1 MSTGGARPNRRRRA
15 QALRRLRSGWR
26 EAEWEQ
32 VRLLRRYTTQESLR
46 DLLSL
51 QNAFEPQL
59 RQTESLFRAQRL
71 AHLEKLQEK
80 LARLAEWTRARSGGA
95 V

>member
-1 MSTGGARPNRRRRA
+1 MSIGGARPNRRRRA
-15 QALRRLRSGWR
+15 QALRRLRTGWR

-32 VRLLRRYTTQESLR
+32 VRLLRRCTTQESLR

-51 QNAFEPQL
+51 QVTFEPQL
-59 RQTESLFRAQRL
+59 RQTESLFRAERL
-71 AHLEKLQEK
+71 AHLERLQER
-80 LARLAEWTRARSGGA
+80 LARLAEWTKARSGGT